1 MMNTRSTEWI
11 ERKSCV
17 SSNLVQVVCSSGVIV
32 KMFTDARSDVCSE
45 IWRDVHQC
53 ESNLSNERQHGRNFA
68 LLVHS
73 ERPAGNGCYLVTMC
87 LCCKRLHCDISS
99 CVVRSCCILSPC
111 ACAHNWANGRPQ
123 VCRILSNVTLPW
135 WRRVPTWNH
144 RWQFRFIKLS
154 WKSKKCQIIGWQRPF
169 WLQLIMPLP
178 HSFPR

>member
-11 ERKSCV
+11 QRKSCV

-111 ACAHNWANGRPQ
+111 ACAHNKWSAT
-123 VCRILSNVTLPW
+123 S
-135 WRRVPTWNH
+135 
-144 RWQFRFIKLS
+144 
-154 WKSKKCQIIGWQRPF
+154 
-169 WLQLIMPLP
+169 LP
-178 HSFPR
+178 HLVQCHFALVKEGAYLEP